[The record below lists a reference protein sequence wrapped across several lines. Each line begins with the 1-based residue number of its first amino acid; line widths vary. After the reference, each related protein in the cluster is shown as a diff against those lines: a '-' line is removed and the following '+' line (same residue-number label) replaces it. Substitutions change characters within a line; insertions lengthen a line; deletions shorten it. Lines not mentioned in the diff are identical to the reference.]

1 MLVLRAA
8 SAAQTCR
15 SGAVWSQTGRGSRPG
30 MEYVI
35 AAVLV
40 VLAIAGF
47 VTFMVLN
54 ATNKRG
60 PVAADSGPPGI
71 GPDEGTPLGDTPEHT
86 DEGDTE
92 ATVVGRH
99 ETDDPDAA
107 AHRVRPGEGEGDT
120 QIRFSP
126 ERPESERLGDRDR

>member
-1 MLVLRAA
+1 
-8 SAAQTCR
+8 
-15 SGAVWSQTGRGSRPG
+15 

-40 VLAIAGF
+40 VLAVAGF

-71 GPDEGTPLGDTPEHT
+71 GPDERTPLGDTPEHT
-86 DEGDTE
+86 DEGTADS
-92 ATVVGRH
+92 TVVGRH

-107 AHRVRPGEGEGDT
+107 AHRARPGEGEGEA
-120 QIRFSP
+120 QIRFDP
-126 ERPESERLGDRDR
+126 ERPAGDRDR

>member
-1 MLVLRAA
+1 
-8 SAAQTCR
+8 
-15 SGAVWSQTGRGSRPG
+15 

-60 PVAADSGPPGI
+60 PAAKDSGPPGI
-71 GPDEGTPLGDTPEHT
+71 GADDETPLGDTPEHT
-86 DEGDTE
+86 QERNSE

-107 AHRVRPGEGEGDT
+107 AHRARPGEGEGDR
-120 QIRFSP
+120 QIRFDP
-126 ERPESERLGDRDR
+126 ERPASERLADRDR

>member
-1 MLVLRAA
+1 
-8 SAAQTCR
+8 
-15 SGAVWSQTGRGSRPG
+15 

-71 GPDEGTPLGDTPEHT
+71 GPDERTPLGDTPEHT
-86 DEGDTE
+86 DEHTDD

-107 AHRVRPGEGEGDT
+107 AHRARPGEGEGET
-120 QIRFSP
+120 QIRFDP
-126 ERPESERLGDRDR
+126 ERPAGERLADRDR

>member
-1 MLVLRAA
+1 
-8 SAAQTCR
+8 
-15 SGAVWSQTGRGSRPG
+15 

-71 GPDEGTPLGDTPEHT
+71 GPDEATPLGDTPEHT
-86 DEGDTE
+86 DERSDE

-107 AHRVRPGEGEGDT
+107 AHRARPGEGEGDA
-120 QIRFSP
+120 QIRFEP
-126 ERPESERLGDRDR
+126 ERPASERLADHER